1 MPIRR
6 LWGIGIGVAIGIGI
20 LLWFLLLASAS
31 ANTHVFARYYP
42 HLVALN
48 IMVVMTL
55 LGLVGW
61 QLRKLWQDSRAKVF
75 GSQLKLRLM
84 VMFGLVSVIPGV
96 LVYAVSVQFIT
107 RSIDTWFDV
116 RVETALESGLNLGR
130 AALDSLEQDL
140 NKKARVLVAELS
152 EISSEEYRSH
162 IFRFREQSGV
172 QSVSLL
178 GMAGQAL
185 VSDLGGV
192 GLLSNNPPSPT
203 QLKQVR
209 QGRLLSMIEG
219 EGADQLQIRVLAL
232 VASRLGGDAMVL
244 QLLQPVPE
252 VLAKNGEEVQ
262 AVYRDYQE
270 LQLAHSGLTQI
281 YALTLTLTVL
291 VALFGAFAVA
301 FYLAKRLA
309 APLYMLTQGTQAVA
323 QGDFSPRLVFSSQ
336 DELGGLTES
345 FNQMTRQLDDARKEN
360 NRHREELESAHAYL
374 ESILANLS
382 AGVLV
387 FDKYFVL
394 RTINAGALAI
404 LGKPFEHAISKFVEE
419 WPEHQGLGR
428 FVRDGFAHL
437 DEEGGWEKQFEM
449 KCTEGKNRTLLL
461 RGSRLP
467 QSGEGYVLVF
477 DDVSELISAQRSA
490 AWGEV
495 ARRLAHEIKNPLT
508 PIQLSAE
515 RLQMR
520 LAERLSE
527 ADAEML
533 GRSTQT
539 IINQVQAMKNM
550 VDDFRDY
557 GKMPLPQLVAV
568 DLNKLILEVLGLY
581 ESSPARFVLEL
592 TDQPALI
599 SGDPTQL
606 RQIIHNLLR
615 NAEDALEGRP
625 DGTIEIRTET
635 SSKQVKL
642 VLRDNGTGFPA
653 EILPKVFEPYVTTK
667 PKGTGLGLPIVKKIV
682 EEHQGKIEISNLST
696 GGAQISLRL
705 PLLVLNAEGKM

>member
-1 MPIRR
+1 MRR
-6 LWGIGIGVAIGIGI
+6 LFGAGITLAVCVGA
-20 LLWFLLLASAS
+20 LLWLLLLVSAS
-31 ANTHVFARYYP
+31 ANTHIFARYYP
-42 HLVALN
+42 HLVVLN
-48 IMVVMTL
+48 ILVVVTL

-61 QLRKLWQDSRAKVF
+61 QLRKLWQDSRAKIF
-75 GSQLKLRLM
+75 GAQLKLRLM

-130 AALDSLEQDL
+130 AALDSLQEDL
-140 NKKARVLVAELS
+140 SHKTRNFALELS
-152 EISSEEYRSH
+152 DKSQEERRTLM
-162 IFRFREQSGV
+162 FRFREQVGV
-172 QSVSLL
+172 QSVSLVTL
-178 GMAGQAL
+178 TGQVLISDQAIVSSL
-185 VSDLGGV
+185 LSDLP
-192 GLLSNNPPSPT
+192 NPV

-209 QGRLLSMIEG
+209 SSRHMSFVEG
-219 EGADQLQIRVLAL
+219 EGAEQLQLRTLSL
-232 VASRLGGDAMVL
+232 VNAPQVGDEPVVL
-244 QLLQPVPE
+244 QVLQPVPE
-252 VLAKNGEEVQ
+252 ALAKNAEDVQ

-323 QGDFSPRLVFSSQ
+323 QGDFSPRLVFNSR

-345 FNQMTRQLDDARKEN
+345 FNQMTRQLEDARRESV
-360 NRHREELESAHAYL
+360 RHREELESAHAYL

-382 AGVLV
+382 TGVLV
-387 FDKYFVL
+387 FDKHFML
-394 RTINAGALAI
+394 QTLNQGALNMLSAEFERAI
-404 LGKPFEHAISKFVEE
+404 GKPVAEWSLLQEFGFFV
-419 WPEHQGLGR
+419 QA
-428 FVRDGFAHL
+428 GFDRL
-437 DEEGGWEKQFEM
+437 EEGIWENQFDLELPED
-449 KCTEGKNRTLLL
+449 KKRTLLL

-467 QSGEGYVLVF
+467 QSSGGYVLVF
-477 DDVSELISAQRSA
+477 DDVTELISAQRSA

-520 LAERLSE
+520 LSERLSE
-527 ADAEML
+527 SDADML

-557 GKMPLPQLVAV
+557 ARMPPPQFCEL
-568 DLNKLILEVLGLY
+568 DLNELIREVLGLY
-581 ESSPARFVLEL
+581 ESSQAKILVDLAETPPRI
-592 TDQPALI
+592 Q
-599 SGDPTQL
+599 GDPTQL

-625 DGTIEIRTET
+625 DGLIEIRTET
-635 SSKQVKL
+635 SAKQFKL
-642 VLRDNGTGFPA
+642 ILRDNGPGFPA
-653 EILPKVFEPYVTTK
+653 QILPKVFEPYVTTK

-682 EEHQGKIEISNLST
+682 DEHQGKIEITNLST
-696 GGAQISLRL
+696 GGAQVILRL
-705 PLLVLNAEGKM
+705 PLSGL